1 MKTRQFMKLE
11 CASKDSFLSL
21 KLNISQMRCFLF
33 QNNYII
39 LSILE
44 FNTLIFFYFQ
54 DTLFNG
60 LGLGAVIGLGVA
72 ALLLI
77 LVVTDVSCFFI
88 RQCGLLMCI
97 TRRMCGKKS
106 GSSGKSK
113 ELEEGKAAYLWV
125 SDICVTVM
133 RDFLYHFKESTVYI
147 FLMQT

>member
-1 MKTRQFMKLE
+1 MKLE

-113 ELEEGKAAYLWV
+113 ELEEGKAAYL
-125 SDICVTVM
+125 
-133 RDFLYHFKESTVYI
+133 
-147 FLMQT
+147 